1 MAEPFSA
8 PSSQTVLLSIVQQ
21 VVYLDWCHLTQ
32 LYEHLGEMIEQ
43 MEPVAL
49 PEEAPAE
56 IVELSEDG
64 DAVCSSRGNG
74 YIEWKT
80 IRHGKKVYGPY
91 PYWRFIR
98 DGKRY
103 SIYLKEL
110 AQERRQSTS
119 TTPVQERCEA
129 D

>member
-1 MAEPFSA
+1 MAEQFSVF
-8 PSSQTVLLSIVQQ
+8 SSQTVLLSIMQQ
-21 VVYLDWCHLTQ
+21 VVHLDRCHLTQ

-49 PEEAPAE
+49 PEDAPSE
-56 IVELSEDG
+56 IGELSEED
-64 DAVCSSRGNG
+64 DVVCSSRGNG

-80 IRHGKKVYGPY
+80 IRHGDKVYGPY

-110 AQERRQSTS
+110 AQERRQSASTS
-119 TTPVQERCEA
+119 PVQDLCE
-129 D
+129 DD